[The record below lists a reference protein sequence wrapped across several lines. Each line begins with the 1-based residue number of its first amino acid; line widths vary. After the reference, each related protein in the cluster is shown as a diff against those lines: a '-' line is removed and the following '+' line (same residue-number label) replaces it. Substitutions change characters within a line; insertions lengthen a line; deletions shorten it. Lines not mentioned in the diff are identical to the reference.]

1 MAPAEAQKQR
11 EIPKPQPRSK
21 QLPPPKYT
29 AWGKKIGRPRGSK
42 NRFTHAQMAEALSM
56 QSQVDRL
63 AELKRDLAKQ
73 IGDVRADV
81 VELFNDQL
89 ERIKLAG
96 MSPLEYMLGV
106 MRDPDAPAYVARSS
120 FQ

>member
-1 MAPAEAQKQR
+1 
-11 EIPKPQPRSK
+11 
-21 QLPPPKYT
+21 
-29 AWGKKIGRPRGSK
+29 
-42 NRFTHAQMAEALSM
+42 M

-81 VELFNDQL
+81 VELFNDRL

-106 MRDPDAPAYVARSS
+106 MRDPDAPAYVAPIIVPIVSTGITEFAQS
-120 FQ
+120 IV